1 MKKYND
7 YSEEGKRKAVEEVRA
22 ENERKRKERE
32 EEFRKQCDYISA
44 DTRAYWKK
52 CERRQKA
59 ICYTVALGIAV
70 ASVLGIKGCVDHERF
85 LENHCKVVQIRD
97 GKSVIG
103 FGIGGTSAG
112 NSGAGIMTGY
122 QSGETT
128 YQCDDGITRIE

>member
-1 MKKYND
+1 MKKHDD

-44 DTRAYWKK
+44 DTRAYLDK
-52 CERRQKA
+52 CAKRQRV
-59 ICYTVALGIAV
+59 ICYAVALGITV
-70 ASVLGIKGCVDHERF
+70 ASAFGIKGCVDHNEY
-85 LENHCKVVQIRD
+85 LANHCKIVQIRD

-112 NSGAGIMTGY
+112 NSGAGTMVGY